1 MSPLDIALI
10 TLGLLLFLLFS
21 GVHLA
26 TTLMV
31 TSVVGVFLVTGRI
44 QTAINVLSMSAWGS
58 IRDYMFGVIPLFMLM
73 GLFAN
78 LSGASQELYD
88 SANLLLKKVRGGVG
102 MATVIANAI
111 FAAITGVTIA
121 SAAIFTKIALPQ
133 MLRLGY
139 NRKVSVGIV
148 SGSAVLGMLIPPSLL
163 MIVYGS
169 QADVSIGKL
178 FVGGVLPGVILA
190 VLFCLTISITAR
202 IKPEYIPK
210 PEPLT
215 DYEKANFWKIVL
227 KPWAMLLLIAISLG
241 GIWLG
246 IFTPTEAGGVGAFG
260 GFLIVLLK
268 GKFQWKTMKE
278 TVLSAASTSGSVLI
292 LLIAASCYSKS
303 LSMAGVINLF
313 SDAIMGLS
321 ASPIVIILLF
331 MLVLVLLGCILDSTS
346 ILLLTIPL
354 MVPIIKNFGY
364 DPVWFGIVMIV
375 AVECGLLTPPF
386 GMNVFTVKASISDMP
401 EAKGITVEEIFS
413 GSMPYFLAMIGLL
426 LLIIFIPQLVL

>member
-1 MSPLDIALI
+1 MSPLEIALI
-10 TLGLLLFLLFS
+10 TLGLLLILLFS
-21 GVHLA
+21 GVHLT

-31 TSVVGVFLVTGRI
+31 TSLVGVYLVTGRVN
-44 QTAINVLSMSAWGS
+44 TAINVLAMSAWGS

-102 MATVIANAI
+102 MATVVANAI
-111 FAAITGVTIA
+111 FAAITGVSIA

-139 NRKVSVGIV
+139 NRKASVGCV
-148 SGSAVLGMLIPPSLL
+148 AGSAVLGMLIPPSLL

-178 FVGGVLPGVILA
+178 FVGGVLPGIILA
-190 VLFCLTISITAR
+190 AMFCITIYITAKV
-202 IKPEYIPK
+202 KPDYIPK

-215 DYEKANFWKIVL
+215 EYEKKNFLKIVL
-227 KPWAMLLLIAISLG
+227 RPWAMLLLIAISLG

-260 GFLIVLLK
+260 GFLIVILK
-268 GKFQWKTMKE
+268 GKFKWQTMKE
-278 TVLSAASTSGSVLI
+278 TLLSAVSTSGSVLI
-292 LLIAASCYSKS
+292 LLISASCYSKT

-313 SDAIMGLS
+313 SNAILGLS
-321 ASPIVIILLF
+321 VSPIVVVLLF
-331 MLVLVLLGCILDSTS
+331 MLVLLLLGCILDSTS

-354 MVPIIKNFGY
+354 MVPIVKSYGY
-364 DPVWFGIVMIV
+364 DLVWFGIVMIV

-386 GMNVFTVKASISDMP
+386 GMNVFTVKASIIDMP

-413 GSMPYFLAMIGLL
+413 GSMPYFLAMLAILA
-426 LLIIFIPQLVL
+426 LIIFIPGLVL

>member
-1 MSPLDIALI
+1 MSPLEIALI

-31 TSVVGVFLVTGRI
+31 TSFVGVFLVTGRMS
-44 QTAINVLSMSAWGS
+44 TAINVLSMSAWGS

-88 SANLLLKKVRGGVG
+88 SANLLLKRLRGGVG
-102 MATVIANAI
+102 MATVVANAI
-111 FAAITGVTIA
+111 FAAITGVSIA
-121 SAAIFTKIALPQ
+121 SAAIFSKIALPQ

-139 NRKVSVGIV
+139 NRKVSVGCV
-148 SGSAVLGMLIPPSLL
+148 AGSAVLGMLIPPSLL

-178 FVGGVLPGVILA
+178 FVGGVLPGIILSIA
-190 VLFCLTISITAR
+190 FCLTIAITAKVR
-202 IKPEYIPK
+202 PGYIPK
-210 PEPLT
+210 PVPLT
-215 DYEKANFWKIVL
+215 DLEKKNYWKIVL

-260 GFLIVLLK
+260 GFLIVILK
-268 GKFQWKTMKE
+268 GKFNWKTMKD
-278 TVLSAASTSGSVLI
+278 TVLSAVSTSGSVLI
-292 LLIAASCYSKS
+292 LLIAASCYSKT

-313 SDAIMGLS
+313 SDAILAMS
-321 ASPIVIILLF
+321 VSPIVIILLF
-331 MLVLVLLGCILDSTS
+331 MLVLLLLGCILDSTS

-354 MVPIIKNFGY
+354 MVPIVKSFGM
-364 DPVWFGIVMIV
+364 DLVWFGIVMIV

-386 GMNVFTVKASISDMP
+386 GMNVFTVRASIADMP
-401 EAKGITVEEIFS
+401 EAKGIKVEEIFS
-413 GSMPYFLAMIGLL
+413 GSMPYFAAMIALL
-426 LLIIFIPQLVL
+426 VLMIFIPQIVL

>member
-1 MSPLDIALI
+1 MSPLEIALI

-31 TSVVGVFLVTGRI
+31 TSFVGVFLVTGRMS
-44 QTAINVLSMSAWGS
+44 TAVNVLSMSAWGS

-88 SANLLLKKVRGGVG
+88 SANLLLKKLRGGVG
-102 MATVIANAI
+102 MATVVANAI
-111 FAAITGVTIA
+111 FAAITGVSIA

-139 NRKVSVGIV
+139 NRKVSVGCV
-148 SGSAVLGMLIPPSLL
+148 AGSAVLGMLIPPSLL

-178 FVGGVLPGVILA
+178 FIGGVVPGILLSIA
-190 VLFCLTISITAR
+190 FCLAIAITAKVR
-202 IKPEYIPK
+202 PGYIPK
-210 PEPLT
+210 PVPLT
-215 DYEKANFWKIVL
+215 EDEKKNYWKIVL

-260 GFLIVLLK
+260 GFLIVILK
-268 GKFQWKTMKE
+268 GKFNWKTMKD
-278 TVLSAASTSGSVLI
+278 TVLSAVATSGSVLI
-292 LLIAASCYSKS
+292 LLIAASCYSKT

-313 SDAIMGLS
+313 SDAILAMS
-321 ASPIVIILLF
+321 VSPIVIILMF
-331 MLVLVLLGCILDSTS
+331 MLVLLLLGCILDSTS

-354 MVPIIKNFGY
+354 MVPIVKSFGM
-364 DPVWFGIVMIV
+364 DLVWFGIVMIV

-386 GMNVFTVKASISDMP
+386 GMNVFTVRASIADMP
-401 EAKGITVEEIFS
+401 EAKGIKVEEIFS
-413 GSMPYFLAMIGLL
+413 GSMPYFAAMIGLL
-426 LLIIFIPQLVL
+426 VLMIFIPQIVL

>member
-1 MSPLDIALI
+1 MTPIEIALI
-10 TLGLLLFLLFS
+10 TLGLLLVLLMS

-31 TSVVGVFLVTGRI
+31 TSVVGVYLVTGRVS
-44 QTAINVLSMSAWGS
+44 TSINVLSMSAWGS

-102 MATVIANAI
+102 MATVVANAI
-111 FAAITGVTIA
+111 FAAITGVSIA
-121 SAAIFTKIALPQ
+121 SAAIFSKIALPQ

-139 NRKVSVGIV
+139 NRKASVGCV
-148 SGSAVLGMLIPPSLL
+148 AGSAVLGMLIPPSLL

-169 QADVSIGKL
+169 TADVSIGKL
-178 FVGGVLPGVILA
+178 FIGGVLPGIILA
-190 VLFCLTISITAR
+190 IIFCLTIAITAKV
-202 IKPEYIPK
+202 KPEYIPA

-215 DYEKANFWKIVL
+215 EYEKKNFWKIVL

-260 GFLIVLLK
+260 GFLIVILK
-268 GKFQWKTMKE
+268 GKFQWSTLKE
-278 TVLSAASTSGSVLI
+278 TLLSAASTSGSVLI
-292 LLIAASCYSKS
+292 LLISASCYSKT

-313 SDAIMGLS
+313 SDAIMALS
-321 ASPIVIILLF
+321 VAPIVIVLLF
-331 MLVLVLLGCILDSTS
+331 MVVLVLLGCILDSTS
-346 ILLLTIPL
+346 ILLLTVPL
-354 MVPIIKNFGY
+354 MVPIVKSFGY

-386 GMNVFTVKASISDMP
+386 GMNVFTVKAAIVDMP
-401 EAKGITVEEIFS
+401 EARDITVEEIFS
-413 GSMPYFLAMIGLL
+413 GSMPYSVGMLVILA
-426 LLIIFIPQLVL
+426 LIIFIPQLVL